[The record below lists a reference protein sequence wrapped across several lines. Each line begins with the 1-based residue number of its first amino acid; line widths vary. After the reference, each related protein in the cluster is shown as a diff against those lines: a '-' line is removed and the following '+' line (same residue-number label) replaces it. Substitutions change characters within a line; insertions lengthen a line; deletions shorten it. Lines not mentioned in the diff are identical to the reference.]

1 MIRRLLVPLDGSRL
15 AESVLP
21 AAAALARIFASGV
34 LLLHVV
40 EKAMPRSVHG
50 QRHLSG
56 AAEAREYLSRAAERC
71 FPAGVAVEIHV
82 HEEAVRNPAAGIAE
96 HEDEFAFD
104 LVVMSVHG
112 RGRAARLVAG
122 GLAQEV
128 LARGSRPV
136 LLLHAED
143 SRVGE
148 RFPCRSVLI
157 PVDPEA
163 AHEASF
169 APALEFARGLD
180 APVHLVVVVPTFS
193 TLSPRR
199 AASGRLMPGTA
210 DALLDLSAEQAKSLL
225 AERRRQAESLG
236 LEVTTDVLRGD
247 PARAIVKAAGLL
259 DTDLMILGTHGK
271 SGMEA
276 FWAGSVAHGVYGRS
290 LLPLL
295 LVPEGKPAA

>member
-21 AAAALARIFASGV
+21 AAAGLARIFSAGV

-40 EKAMPRSVHG
+40 EKAGPRSVHG

-56 AAEAREYLSRAAERC
+56 AAEAEGYLRGAAERF
-71 FPAGVAVEIHV
+71 FPAGLVVETHV
-82 HEEAVRNPAAGIAE
+82 HEEAVTDPAAGIAE
-96 HEDEFAFD
+96 HEGEFAFD

-122 GLAQEV
+122 GLAQDV

-143 SRVGE
+143 PRVGE
-148 RFPCRSVLI
+148 RFPCRSVLL
-157 PVDPEA
+157 PVDPQEA
-163 AHEASF
+163 HAASF
-169 APALEFARGLD
+169 DVSLEFARPLA
-180 APVHLVVVVPTFS
+180 APVHLVLVVPTFS
-193 TLSPRR
+193 TLSPRG
-199 AASGRLMPGTA
+199 AASGRLLPRTA
-210 DALLDLSAEQAKSLL
+210 DALLDLSAEQAGSIL
-225 AERRRQAESLG
+225 AERKRQAESHG
-236 LEVTTDVLRGD
+236 LKVSTDVLRGD

-259 DTDLMILGTHGK
+259 DVDLVMLGTHGR
-271 SGMEA
+271 SGMRA
-276 FWAGSVAHGVYGRS
+276 FWAGSVAHGVYSRS

-295 LVPEGKPAA
+295 LIPEVSPAS

>member
-21 AAAALARIFASGV
+21 ASAAVARIFDAGV

-40 EKAMPRSVHG
+40 EKSGPRSVHG

-56 AAEAREYLSRAAERC
+56 AAEAREYLRGAAKRF
-71 FPAGVAVEIHV
+71 FPPELAVETHV
-82 HEEAVRNPAAGIAE
+82 HEEAVRDPAAGIAE
-96 HEDEFAFD
+96 HEGEFAFD

-143 SRVGE
+143 PRVGE
-148 RFPCRSVLI
+148 RFPCRSVLV
-157 PVDPEA
+157 PVDLEEA
-163 AHEASF
+163 HPGSF
-169 APALEFARGLD
+169 AVALQFARGLG
-180 APVHLVVVVPTFS
+180 APVHLVLVVPTFS
-193 TLSPRR
+193 TLSPRG
-199 AASGRLMPGTA
+199 AASGRFMPGTA
-210 DALLDLSAEQAKSLL
+210 DALLDISAEQAGSIL
-225 AERRRQAESLG
+225 AGRKRQADSLG
-236 LEVTTDVLRGD
+236 LEASTDVLRGD
-247 PARAIVKAAGLL
+247 PARSIVQAAGLL
-259 DTDLMILGTHGK
+259 GVDLVILGTHGRR
-271 SGMEA
+271 GMKA
-276 FWAGSVAHGVYGRS
+276 FWAGSVAHGVYSRC

-295 LVPEGKPAA
+295 LVPEEKAAG

>member
-1 MIRRLLVPLDGSRL
+1 MTRRLLVPLDGSRL

-21 AAAALARIFASGV
+21 AAAALARIFGADV

-40 EKAMPRSVHG
+40 EKGSPRTVHG
-50 QRHLSG
+50 QRHLAG
-56 AAEAREYLSRAAERC
+56 GAEAREYLRGAAERF
-71 FPAGVAVEIHV
+71 FPAGVPVETHV
-82 HEEAVRNPAAGIAE
+82 HEEAVRDAAKGIAE
-96 HEDEFAFD
+96 HEGEFAFD

-128 LARGSRPV
+128 LAHGSRPV

-143 SRVGE
+143 PRVGD

-163 AHEASF
+163 AHGESF
-169 APALEFARGLD
+169 AHALEFSRGLG
-180 APVHLVVVVPTFS
+180 APVHLVMVVPTFS
-193 TLSPRR
+193 TLSPRG
-199 AASGRLMPGTA
+199 AASGLLMPGTA
-210 DALLDLSAEQAKSLL
+210 DALLDLTAEQAGSLL
-225 AERRRQAESLG
+225 AEKKAQASAQG
-236 LEVTTDVLRGD
+236 LEVSTDVLRGD

-259 DTDLMILGTHGK
+259 SLDLVILGTHGK

-276 FWAGSVAHGVYGRS
+276 FWAGSVAHGVYSRC

-295 LVPEGKPAA
+295 LAPEKRPSR